1 VCREPSK
8 YFVCHNGTDRDV
20 QPDLMWID
28 WRGGMFA
35 TDGTFVGQKG
45 YA

>member
-1 VCREPSK
+1 
-8 YFVCHNGTDRDV
+8 VCHNGTDRDV